1 MTSITPIQ
9 LCVLCHWPIWHPIA
23 RYHLDFRFTSLNTQ
37 LTSLIVSFKDIT
49 TARQRGFWL
58 AVAYFP
64 FLITCFVSANIAGAM
79 IKHSNWRW
87 GSVYTTLSHYCAETD
102 HHGLFCSVGMFG
114 FIMSSC
120 ASLLIV
126 SLFVRQR
133 YLVSRTVNT
142 S

>member
-1 MTSITPIQ
+1 MDCSMPYATSSLQSHSRLAT
-9 LCVLCHWPIWHPIA
+9 VSVIWSVVYSVAKPPMYA
-23 RYHLDFRFTSLNTQ
+23 PYLLRFC
-37 LTSLIVSFKDIT
+37 I
-49 TARQRGFWL
+49 QRGFWL